1 MYTAYMAPH
10 SGCTG
15 RGQGEQE
22 RPRGTPG
29 PPAPTRRPPCSWSQ
43 LMGDLYGAEH
53 GPPGRGSRAPRFRVL
68 RLRSATEARR
78 PRGTQRPLAAGGSLA
93 APLPGSTYSAPKT
106 QLAGDPGSHCG
117 ECRAGWKPDGGW
129 AAQGWLVRTCSPPD
143 PRMGSLQ
150 RVSPARRGEV
160 SSTLLDAGSSV
171 EAGGAETPGPNTRRI
186 RPRRLPE
193 AWRSPTSTGVW
204 RASWRRLVLSLLGVA
219 PAGRPPR
226 PAPRDTSTRRR
237 AHDAGPWTV
246 PLRAPPLRT
255 PFRPSCPLLPPQAW

>member
-78 PRGTQRPLAAGGSLA
+78 PRWTQRPLAAGGSLA

-129 AAQGWLVRTCSPPD
+129 AAQGWLVRTCSPPGSQNGVTAEGLSRKKRRGLKHPAGCWQQCGGRGSRD
-143 PRMGSLQ
+143 PR
-150 RVSPARRGEV
+150 AKH
-160 SSTLLDAGSSV
+160 A
-171 EAGGAETPGPNTRRI
+171 PN
-186 RPRRLPE
+186 
-193 AWRSPTSTGVW
+193 
-204 RASWRRLVLSLLGVA
+204 
-219 PAGRPPR
+219 
-226 PAPRDTSTRRR
+226 
-237 AHDAGPWTV
+237 
-246 PLRAPPLRT
+246 
-255 PFRPSCPLLPPQAW
+255 